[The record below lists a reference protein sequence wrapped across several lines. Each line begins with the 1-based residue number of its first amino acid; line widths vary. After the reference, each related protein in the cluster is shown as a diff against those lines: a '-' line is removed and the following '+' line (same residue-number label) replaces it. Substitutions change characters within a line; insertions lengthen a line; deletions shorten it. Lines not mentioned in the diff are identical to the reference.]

1 MMVTVGREPHK
12 LHYDTT
18 PETAPAPGV
27 HDERPEELDGELWQI
42 YWWP

>member
-1 MMVTVGREPHK
+1 MVAVGPHK

-18 PETAPAPGV
+18 LKTAPATGF

-42 YWWP
+42 YW